1 MSALRSEDKHMSH
14 VVDIGTADVGE
25 QLRKRGCTTARFTDR
40 QFCKLK
46 VLSALR
52 SEDKY
57 TSHVD
62 TADVGEQLKTRG
74 WTIARFI
81 NSQIGFKA
89 LG

>member
-1 MSALRSEDKHMSH
+1 MSH
-14 VVDIGTADVGE
+14 VADIDTADVGE

-57 TSHVD
+57 MSHVD
-62 TADVGEQLKTRG
+62 TADVGDQRVDYSEIHRQLNRIQG
-74 WTIARFI
+74 
-81 NSQIGFKA
+81 SQLSNTGYSYT
-89 LG
+89 